1 MSPLQHFRNLL
12 SMLVSEVINCVEDFT
27 AADLELSLDLDVV
40 AILGCMHMDL

>member
-1 MSPLQHFRNLL
+1 M
-12 SMLVSEVINCVEDFT
+12 SEVIICVKNFT

>member
-1 MSPLQHFRNLL
+1 MF
-12 SMLVSEVINCVEDFT
+12 MSEVINWVEDFT